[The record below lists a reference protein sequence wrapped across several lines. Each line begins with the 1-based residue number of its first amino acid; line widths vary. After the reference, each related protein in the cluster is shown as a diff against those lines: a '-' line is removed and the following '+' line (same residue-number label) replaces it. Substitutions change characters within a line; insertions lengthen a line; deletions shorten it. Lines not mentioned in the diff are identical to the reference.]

1 MVVAQSRQL
10 VITASYRIATAREPV
25 LQASANRHAGWH
37 VLRDVTWLGRWHRQ
51 VIHQVQKRR
60 SDALRPQQHANL
72 CHVSRLMNHDVP

>member
-1 MVVAQSRQL
+1 MSGPTPRRVSAQQTESLRHGGQAHGNFLTVVAQSRQL

-51 VIHQVQKRR
+51 VIH
-60 SDALRPQQHANL
+60 
-72 CHVSRLMNHDVP
+72 